1 MHFKQSIEN
10 KQAEPALPGGAQLGL
25 PAAAEPAAP
34 LFGVFRAEGKWLIN
48 GAFGPRSFRILLRK
62 KTVDNFVT
70 R

>member
-1 MHFKQSIEN
+1 MM